1 MHSSDIFGIFTDAV
15 WAKKEFSRRKRMR
28 TARMKDVMIDNI
40 MITCPK
46 CENVIATHD
55 GKERWSTSY
64 MLQSLPTY
72 EHTFDLQSAEDM
84 GFCETC
90 RVYINISN
98 IQKSL
103 KRLGITFG

>member
-28 TARMKDVMIDNI
+28 TARMKDAMIDNI

-55 GKERWSTSY
+55 GKERKWK
-64 MLQSLPTY
+64 SLPTY
-72 EHTFDLQSAEDM
+72 EYTFNLQSEEDM

>member
-15 WAKKEFSRRKRMR
+15 WAKKEFSQRKRMR
-28 TARMKDVMIDNI
+28 TARMKDAMIDNI

-55 GKERWSTSY
+55 GKERKWK
-64 MLQSLPTY
+64 SLPTY
-72 EHTFDLQSAEDM
+72 EYTFDLQSAEDM